1 MKGYITRKGNHWYV
15 VIYEGLDP
23 ATGKERRR
31 WHPAGTDRTEAEA
44 LARRL
49 ADQELERRGTGRSR
63 LTLAAHIERT
73 WLPRKT
79 RQLRPV
85 TFDGYRRQL
94 RLYILP
100 HLGHVPL
107 RSLRVEQIETLYE
120 HLLTAGRAECIGGL
134 STKTVL
140 ETHVL
145 LRQILDDAVARGL
158 LPSNPARQAVPPRHR
173 RDQHRRRM
181 AWTARELATF
191 LAGTAGHRHHRT
203 WWLAAH
209 TGIRRSELIGLQWR
223 DIDLEHRRL
232 SITRTIVAV
241 NGRMHPS
248 NGKTANAA
256 RTIDLDERTLAILAR
271 WRQDHT
277 ERFGRVDPERG
288 LVVRDDGELVNPQS
302 ISQGFDRAVART
314 DLPRL
319 SLHGL
324 RHTHASLLLR
334 AGVPLKVVSERL
346 GHSTPAFTM
355 ATYQHVLPGMQAE
368 AAATF
373 ASLLDD
379 TEE

>member
-1 MKGYITRKGNHWYV
+1 VKGYMTRKNNNWYV

-23 ATGKERRR
+23 TTGKERRR

-44 LARRL
+44 LAQRL
-49 ADQELERRGTGRSR
+49 SAQTAARGAERSR
-63 LTLAAHIERT
+63 LTLARHVQQT
-73 WLPRKT
+73 WMPRKA

-85 TFDGYRRQL
+85 TLDGYLRQL

-100 HLGHVPL
+100 ALGPIPL
-107 RSLRVEQIETLYE
+107 RSLRPEAIEALYE
-120 HLLTAGRAECIGGL
+120 HLLTAGRADGTGGL
-134 STKTVL
+134 STKSVL
-140 ETHVL
+140 ETHVP

-158 LPSNPARQAVPPRHR
+158 LPANPARQAVTPRHR

-181 AWTARELATF
+181 AWTARELSTF
-191 LAGTAGHRHHRT
+191 LSRVEGHRHHRT

-209 TGIRRSELIGLQWR
+209 TGVRRSELVGLRWR
-223 DIDLEHRRL
+223 DIDLHRQRL
-232 SITRTIVAV
+232 SITRTIVTV
-241 NGRMHPS
+241 NGRMQPS

-256 RTIDLDERTLAILAR
+256 RTIDLDHRTVDVLGR
-271 WRQDHT
+271 WRNDHADL
-277 ERFGRVDPERG
+277 FGGDDPERG
-288 LVVRDDGELVNPQS
+288 LVVGDDGQPINPQS
-302 ISQGFDRAVART
+302 ISQGFDRAVAKT
-314 DLPRL
+314 ELPKL

-324 RHTHASLLLR
+324 RHTHATLLLK

-373 ASLLDD
+373 ADLLDEPD
-379 TEE
+379 E